1 MRLFM
6 FFPHK
11 KLNFEKYE
19 SLKTTLFPI
28 HSESKTFI
36 LLPPPLP
43 PHINHLEAHNQ
54 NHGASDQNSAHIFQR
69 ITANMIEQKVLDNE
83 REQKVRG
90 SIHRDLGDVIEL
102 DRNDPN
108 DLGKNVQHGGQNG
121 KEEPPVKRGGAEL

>member
-108 DLGKNVQHGGQNG
+108 DLGTNIYFIIYNYY
-121 KEEPPVKRGGAEL
+121 